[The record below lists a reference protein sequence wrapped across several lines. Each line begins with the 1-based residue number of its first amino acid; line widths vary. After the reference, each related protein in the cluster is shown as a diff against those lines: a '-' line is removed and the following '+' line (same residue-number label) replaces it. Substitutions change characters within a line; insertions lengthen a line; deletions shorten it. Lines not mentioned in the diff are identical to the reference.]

1 MNKKKIIIPIV
12 VIAVLVFII
21 LDFLSY
27 KVNKIVKDLLINKGK
42 EVLCQQ
48 VIVGNIDTSILGSS
62 IKISN
67 IEIRNLE
74 GFRNK
79 NIIQIKNINADFDLK
94 SVFTNNIVINS
105 VNIDGAN
112 LYYELLLDKKD
123 MKDNVS
129 AFKACQ
135 KIDDKKSNDK
145 KVDEKR
151 TDEKSQ
157 PKSDQ
162 INKKDNKTFVVKQLV
177 LNNTSL
183 KVSSEFLD
191 INKDIN
197 FNKMSFNNVGNAETA
212 NKFKDVLKMIF
223 DNVLL
228 SINNQIIQGDLKDK
242 IKNKLKN
249 LRTKMSPESY
259 KKLERNF
266 R

>member
-1 MNKKKIIIPIV
+1 MNKKKIIISLLI
-12 VIAVLVFII
+12 IAGLIFLI

-27 KVNKIVKDLLINKGK
+27 KVNKIVKDVLINKGK
-42 EVLCQQ
+42 DVLCQQ

-74 GFRNK
+74 GFKNK
-79 NIIQIKNINADFDLK
+79 NIIQIKNINTDFDLK
-94 SVFTNNIVINS
+94 SVFTNNIVVNS
-105 VNIDGAN
+105 INIDGAS
-112 LYYELLLDKKD
+112 LYYELILDKKD

-135 KIDDKKSNDK
+135 KPNDK
-145 KVDEKR
+145 KVEDKVTAKPEPNQK
-151 TDEKSQ
+151 
-157 PKSDQ
+157 
-162 INKKDNKTFVVKQLV
+162 NNKTFIVKQLA

-191 INKDIN
+191 VSKDIN
-197 FNKMSFNNVGNAETA
+197 LNKMTFNNVGNTENA

-228 SINNQIIQGDLKDK
+228 SVNNEIIQGDLKDK
-242 IKNKLKN
+242 IKSKLKN

-259 KKLERNF
+259 RKLEKSF

>member
-1 MNKKKIIIPIV
+1 MNKKKIIISFL
-12 VIAVLVFII
+12 VIAGLIFLI

-27 KVNKIVKDLLINKGK
+27 KVNKIVKDVLINKGK
-42 EVLCQQ
+42 DVLCQQ

-74 GFRNK
+74 GFKNK
-79 NIIQIKNINADFDLK
+79 NIIQIKNINTDFDLK
-94 SVFTNNIVINS
+94 SVFTNNIVVNS
-105 VNIDGAN
+105 INIDGAS
-112 LYYELLLDKKD
+112 LYYELILDKKD

-135 KIDDKKSNDK
+135 KPNDK
-145 KVDEKR
+145 KVEDKVTAKPEPNQK
-151 TDEKSQ
+151 
-157 PKSDQ
+157 
-162 INKKDNKTFVVKQLV
+162 NNKTFIVKQLV

-191 INKDIN
+191 VSKDIN
-197 FNKMSFNNVGNAETA
+197 LNKMTFNNVGNTENA

-228 SINNQIIQGDLKDK
+228 SVNNEIIQGDLKDK
-242 IKNKLKN
+242 IKSKLKN

-259 KKLERNF
+259 KKLEKSF

>member
-1 MNKKKIIIPIV
+1 MNKKKIIISLL
-12 VIAVLVFII
+12 VIAGLIFLI

-27 KVNKIVKDLLINKGK
+27 KVNKIVKDVLINKGK
-42 EVLCQQ
+42 DVLCQQ

-74 GFRNK
+74 GFKNK
-79 NIIQIKNINADFDLK
+79 NIIQIKNINTDFDLK
-94 SVFTNNIVINS
+94 SVFTNNIVVNS
-105 VNIDGAN
+105 INIDGAS
-112 LYYELLLDKKD
+112 LYYELILDKKD

-135 KIDDKKSNDK
+135 KPNDK
-145 KVDEKR
+145 KVEDKVTAKPEPNQK
-151 TDEKSQ
+151 
-157 PKSDQ
+157 
-162 INKKDNKTFVVKQLV
+162 NNKTFIVKQLV

-191 INKDIN
+191 VSKDIN
-197 FNKMSFNNVGNAETA
+197 LNKMTFNNVGNTENA

-228 SINNQIIQGDLKDK
+228 SVNNEIIQGDLKDK
-242 IKNKLKN
+242 IKSKLKN

-259 KKLERNF
+259 RKLEKSF

>member
-1 MNKKKIIIPIV
+1 
-12 VIAVLVFII
+12 
-21 LDFLSY
+21 
-27 KVNKIVKDLLINKGK
+27 
-42 EVLCQQ
+42 

-74 GFRNK
+74 GFKNK
-79 NIIQIKNINADFDLK
+79 NIIQIKNINTDFDLK
-94 SVFTNNIVINS
+94 SVFTNNIVVNS
-105 VNIDGAN
+105 INIDGAS
-112 LYYELLLDKKD
+112 LYYELILDKKD

-135 KIDDKKSNDK
+135 KPNDK
-145 KVDEKR
+145 KVEDKVTAKPEPNQK
-151 TDEKSQ
+151 
-157 PKSDQ
+157 
-162 INKKDNKTFVVKQLV
+162 NNKTFIVKQLV

-191 INKDIN
+191 VSKDVN
-197 FNKMSFNNVGNAETA
+197 LNKMTFNNVGNTENA

-228 SINNQIIQGDLKDK
+228 SVNNEIIQGDLKDK
-242 IKNKLKN
+242 IKSKLKN

-259 KKLERNF
+259 RKLEKSF

>member
-1 MNKKKIIIPIV
+1 MNKKKIIISLL
-12 VIAVLVFII
+12 VIAGLIFLI

-27 KVNKIVKDLLINKGK
+27 KVNKIVKDVLINKGK
-42 EVLCQQ
+42 DVLCQQ

-74 GFRNK
+74 GFKNK
-79 NIIQIKNINADFDLK
+79 NIIQIRNINTDFDLK
-94 SVFTNNIVINS
+94 SVFTNNIIVNS
-105 VNIDGAN
+105 IIIDGASLN
-112 LYYELLLDKKD
+112 YELILDKKD

-129 AFKACQ
+129 AFKTCQ
-135 KIDDKKSNDK
+135 KPNDK
-145 KVDEKR
+145 KVEDK
-151 TDEKSQ
+151 TL
-157 PKSDQ
+157 PKSEPSQ
-162 INKKDNKTFVVKQLV
+162 KNNKTLIVKQLV

-191 INKDIN
+191 FSKDIN
-197 FNKMSFNNVGNAETA
+197 LNKMSFNNVGNTESA

-228 SINNQIIQGDLKDK
+228 NINNEIIQGDLRDK

-249 LRTKMSPESY
+249 LRNKMSIESY
-259 KKLERNF
+259 RKLEKNF

>member
-1 MNKKKIIIPIV
+1 MNKKKIIISFL
-12 VIAVLVFII
+12 VIAGLIFLI

-27 KVNKIVKDLLINKGK
+27 KVNKIVKDVLINKGK
-42 EVLCQQ
+42 DVLCQQ

-74 GFRNK
+74 GFKNK
-79 NIIQIKNINADFDLK
+79 NIIQIKNINTDFDLK
-94 SVFTNNIVINS
+94 SVFTNNIVVNS
-105 VNIDGAN
+105 INIDGAS
-112 LYYELLLDKKD
+112 LYYELILDKKD

-135 KIDDKKSNDK
+135 KPNDK
-145 KVDEKR
+145 KVEDKVTAKPEPNQK
-151 TDEKSQ
+151 
-157 PKSDQ
+157 
-162 INKKDNKTFVVKQLV
+162 NNKTFIVKQLV

-191 INKDIN
+191 VSKDIN
-197 FNKMSFNNVGNAETA
+197 LNKMTFNNVGNTENA

-228 SINNQIIQGDLKDK
+228 SVNNEIIQGDLKDK
-242 IKNKLKN
+242 IKSKLKN

-259 KKLERNF
+259 RKLEKSF

>member
-1 MNKKKIIIPIV
+1 MNKKKIIISLLIV
-12 VIAVLVFII
+12 AGLFFLV

-42 EVLCQQ
+42 DSLCQQ
-48 VIVGNIDTSILGSS
+48 VTIGNIDTSILGST

-67 IEIRNLE
+67 IEIKNLE
-74 GFRNK
+74 GFKNK
-79 NIIQIKNINADFDLK
+79 NIIQIKNINTDFDFK

-105 VNIDGAN
+105 VNIEGAN
-112 LYYELLLDKKD
+112 LYYELVLDKKD
-123 MKDNVS
+123 IKDNVT

-135 KIDDKKSNDK
+135 KNDDKKGDDK
-145 KVDEKR
+145 L
-151 TDEKSQ
+151 Q

-162 INKKDNKTFVVKQLV
+162 IGKKVNKTFVVKQLV
-177 LNNTSL
+177 LNNTLL

-197 FNKMSFNNVGNAETA
+197 LNKMSFNNVGNSETA

-228 SINNQIIQGDLKDK
+228 SINNEIVQGDLKEK
-242 IKNKLKN
+242 IKNKLKL
-249 LRTKMSPESY
+249 LRTKISPDSF
-259 KKLERNF
+259 KKLEKNF
-266 R
+266 K

>member
-1 MNKKKIIIPIV
+1 MNKKKIIISFL
-12 VIAVLVFII
+12 VIAGLIFLI

-27 KVNKIVKDLLINKGK
+27 KVNKIVKDVLINKGK
-42 EVLCQQ
+42 DVLCQQ

-74 GFRNK
+74 GFKNK
-79 NIIQIKNINADFDLK
+79 NIIQIKNINTDFDLK
-94 SVFTNNIVINS
+94 SVFTNNIVVNS
-105 VNIDGAN
+105 INIDGAS
-112 LYYELLLDKKD
+112 LYYELILDKKD

-135 KIDDKKSNDK
+135 KPNDK
-145 KVDEKR
+145 KVEDKVTAKPEPNQK
-151 TDEKSQ
+151 
-157 PKSDQ
+157 
-162 INKKDNKTFVVKQLV
+162 NNKTFIVKQLA

-191 INKDIN
+191 VSKDIN
-197 FNKMSFNNVGNAETA
+197 LNKMTFNNVGNTENA

-228 SINNQIIQGDLKDK
+228 SVNNEIIQGDLKDK
-242 IKNKLKN
+242 IKSKLKN

-259 KKLERNF
+259 RKLEKSF

>member
-1 MNKKKIIIPIV
+1 MNKKKIIISFL
-12 VIAVLVFII
+12 VIAGLIFLI

-27 KVNKIVKDLLINKGK
+27 KVNKIVKDVLINKGK
-42 EVLCQQ
+42 DVLCQQ

-74 GFRNK
+74 GFKNK
-79 NIIQIKNINADFDLK
+79 NIIQIKNINTDFDLK
-94 SVFTNNIVINS
+94 SVFTNNIVVNS
-105 VNIDGAN
+105 INIDGAS
-112 LYYELLLDKKD
+112 LYYELILDKKD

-135 KIDDKKSNDK
+135 KPNDK
-145 KVDEKR
+145 KVEDKVTAKPEPNQK
-151 TDEKSQ
+151 
-157 PKSDQ
+157 
-162 INKKDNKTFVVKQLV
+162 NNKTFIVKQLV

-191 INKDIN
+191 VSKDIN
-197 FNKMSFNNVGNAETA
+197 LNKMTFNNVGNIENA

-228 SINNQIIQGDLKDK
+228 SVNNEIIQGDLKDK
-242 IKNKLKN
+242 IKSKLKN

-259 KKLERNF
+259 RKLEKSF

>member
-1 MNKKKIIIPIV
+1 MNKKKIIISLL
-12 VIAVLVFII
+12 VIAGLIFLI

-27 KVNKIVKDLLINKGK
+27 KVNKIVKDVLINKGK
-42 EVLCQQ
+42 DVLCQQ

-74 GFRNK
+74 GFKNK
-79 NIIQIKNINADFDLK
+79 NIIQIKNINTDFDLK
-94 SVFTNNIVINS
+94 SVFTNNII
-105 VNIDGAN
+105 VNNIIIDGASLN
-112 LYYELLLDKKD
+112 YELILDKKD

-129 AFKACQ
+129 AFKTCQ
-135 KIDDKKSNDK
+135 KPNDK
-145 KVDEKR
+145 KVEDK
-151 TDEKSQ
+151 TL
-157 PKSDQ
+157 PKSEPSQ
-162 INKKDNKTFVVKQLV
+162 KNNKTLIVKQLV

-191 INKDIN
+191 FSKDIN
-197 FNKMSFNNVGNAETA
+197 LNKMSFNNVGNTESA

-228 SINNQIIQGDLKDK
+228 NINNEIIQGDLRDK

-249 LRTKMSPESY
+249 LRNKMSIESY
-259 KKLERNF
+259 RKLEKNF

>member
-1 MNKKKIIIPIV
+1 MNKKKIIISFL
-12 VIAVLVFII
+12 VIAGLIFLI

-27 KVNKIVKDLLINKGK
+27 KVNKIVKDVLINKGK
-42 EVLCQQ
+42 DVLCQQ

-74 GFRNK
+74 GFKNK
-79 NIIQIKNINADFDLK
+79 NIIQIKNINTDFDLK
-94 SVFTNNIVINS
+94 SVFTNNIVVNS
-105 VNIDGAN
+105 INIDGAS
-112 LYYELLLDKKD
+112 LYYELILDKKD

-135 KIDDKKSNDK
+135 KPNDK
-145 KVDEKR
+145 KVEDKVTAKPEPNQK
-151 TDEKSQ
+151 
-157 PKSDQ
+157 
-162 INKKDNKTFVVKQLV
+162 NNKTFIVKQLV

-191 INKDIN
+191 VSKDIN
-197 FNKMSFNNVGNAETA
+197 LNKMTFNNVGNAENA

-228 SINNQIIQGDLKDK
+228 SVNNEIIQGDLKDK
-242 IKNKLKN
+242 IKSKLKN

-259 KKLERNF
+259 RKLEKSF

>member
-1 MNKKKIIIPIV
+1 MNKKKIIISFLI
-12 VIAVLVFII
+12 IAGLIFLI

-27 KVNKIVKDLLINKGK
+27 KVNKIVKDVLINKGK
-42 EVLCQQ
+42 DALCQQ
-48 VIVGNIDTSILGSS
+48 VLVGNIDTSILGSS

-74 GFRNK
+74 GFKNK
-79 NIIQIKNINADFDLK
+79 NIIQIKNINTDFDLK
-94 SVFTNNIVINS
+94 SVFTNNIVVNS
-105 VNIDGAN
+105 INIDGAS
-112 LYYELLLDKKD
+112 LYYELILDKKD

-135 KIDDKKSNDK
+135 KPSEK
-145 KVDEKR
+145 KVEDKAPAKPEQ
-151 TDEKSQ
+151 T
-157 PKSDQ
+157 
-162 INKKDNKTFVVKQLV
+162 NKKDNKTFVVKQLV

-191 INKDIN
+191 ISKDIN
-197 FNKMSFNNVGNAETA
+197 LNKMSFNNVGNAETA

-228 SINNQIIQGDLKDK
+228 SINNEIIQGDLKDK
-242 IKNKLKN
+242 IKSKLKN

-259 KKLERNF
+259 RKLEKSF